1 MHDRQLRRAI
11 VFYLFQIAAQRDRPP
26 FPVFFLEDLV
36 YLVPVGQA
44 VHEVVG
50 KRFSGEVGSP
60 LEQGI
65 QLGAVQMARLRDT
78 ADVLLKRAA
87 QQRLGHLPVRSG
99 IPLLGEQIRCGL
111 VFGDVIQIGID
122 FQPVERAANKQGL

>member
-1 MHDRQLRRAI
+1 PLP
-11 VFYLFQIAAQRDRPP
+11 VLFRSALSTLCFSLLLFPRPP
-26 FPVFFLEDLV
+26 LSTLFPYTTLF
-36 YLVPVGQA
+36 
-44 VHEVVG
+44 
-50 KRFSGEVGSP
+50 RS
-60 LEQGI
+60 
-65 QLGAVQMARLRDT
+65 ARLRDT

-87 QQRLGHLPVRSG
+87 QQRIGHLPMRSG